1 MTQIINSALPVQ
13 GKKQLAIQND
23 WLIARHI
30 ATSTEATL
38 QSLAATTEGLD
49 EQQVAARQ
57 SQFGPNEIAVK
68 KAPPALLQ
76 WLLAFNNPFIYVLLA
91 LTAVSFITDYWIP
104 RRAGEETDLTSVTIM
119 GCMILF
125 STLLRFI
132 QEFRTNKAAEALNSL
147 VEVTVTVRRQDQHH
161 QPVLLKIPRH
171 LLVPGDIVL
180 LSAGDIIPADLRLLE
195 TNSLQLNQ
203 SSLTGETLPVEKHAR
218 PEAAEMP
225 EVISENIVLHQ
236 PAIALM
242 STSVLSGSATA
253 VVVAIGEQTWF
264 GSLAGKVAGAAPKTS
279 FDKGVNSVSW
289 LLIRFMV
296 LMVPIVFLINGFT
309 KGEWTEALFFS
320 LAVAVGL
327 TPEMLPMIVSTNLAK
342 GAMALAARKVVVKR
356 INAIQ
361 NLGAMNILCTDKTGT
376 LTDDNIV
383 LEQALTPDGEENLQV
398 AEMAWLNS
406 HFQQGIDNPMDRAV
420 CQFAGQQGISRRL
433 MHIRKADELP
443 FDFTRR
449 CLSVSVYDDHGRQQ
463 LISKGASE
471 EMLARCLNVQT
482 GGKEQ
487 LLTPALRQQFRDRI
501 AAYNRQGYRVLLLG
515 SKTLDAEHSLRRLND
530 KDEQDLTL
538 CGVLLF
544 LDPVKQGADL
554 ALRSLKDH
562 GVDVKV
568 LTGDNAEVTE
578 KICRDLGLSAGTP
591 LQGPEIAAMDDHS
604 LQQKLASHT
613 IFARLTPTDKTR
625 IVTLLQQ
632 SGHTVGFLGDGINDA
647 AALHAADVGI
657 SVENATQIAQ
667 SAADIILLEK
677 DLQVLEQGVRIGR
690 QTFGNIIK
698 YLNITASSNFGNVFS
713 VLIASAFIPFMPML
727 AIQLLLQ
734 NLIYDIS
741 QMLLPW
747 DRMDEEFVAKPR
759 QWDAGN
765 IGRFMLFMGPVSSV
779 FDVAT
784 FAVMWHIF
792 AAHSSETQSL
802 FQSGWFVEGL
812 LSQTLVV
819 HMLRTR
825 KIPFIQSCA
834 RWPVLLSTLVVVII
848 GIALPYSPLAANFH
862 LQALPLAY
870 FPWLILI
877 LAGYCLLSQVM
888 KQLYCRRFGQWF

>member
-1 MTQIINSALPVQ
+1 M
-13 GKKQLAIQND
+13 
-23 WLIARHI
+23 
-30 ATSTEATL
+30 
-38 QSLAATTEGLD
+38 
-49 EQQVAARQ
+49 
-57 SQFGPNEIAVK
+57 
-68 KAPPALLQ
+68 
-76 WLLAFNNPFIYVLLA
+76 
-91 LTAVSFITDYWIP
+91 
-104 RRAGEETDLTSVTIM
+104 
-119 GCMILF
+119 
-125 STLLRFI
+125 
-132 QEFRTNKAAEALNSL
+132 
-147 VEVTVTVRRQDQHH
+147 
-161 QPVLLKIPRH
+161 
-171 LLVPGDIVL
+171 
-180 LSAGDIIPADLRLLE
+180 
-195 TNSLQLNQ
+195 
-203 SSLTGETLPVEKHAR
+203 
-218 PEAAEMP
+218 
-225 EVISENIVLHQ
+225 
-236 PAIALM
+236 
-242 STSVLSGSATA
+242 
-253 VVVAIGEQTWF
+253 
-264 GSLAGKVAGAAPKTS
+264 
-279 FDKGVNSVSW
+279 
-289 LLIRFMV
+289 
-296 LMVPIVFLINGFT
+296 
-309 KGEWTEALFFS
+309 
-320 LAVAVGL
+320 
-327 TPEMLPMIVSTNLAK
+327 
-342 GAMALAARKVVVKR
+342 
-356 INAIQ
+356 
-361 NLGAMNILCTDKTGT
+361 
-376 LTDDNIV
+376 
-383 LEQALTPDGEENLQV
+383 
-398 AEMAWLNS
+398 
-406 HFQQGIDNPMDRAV
+406 
-420 CQFAGQQGISRRL
+420 
-433 MHIRKADELP
+433 
-443 FDFTRR
+443 
-449 CLSVSVYDDHGRQQ
+449 
-463 LISKGASE
+463 
-471 EMLARCLNVQT
+471 
-482 GGKEQ
+482 
-487 LLTPALRQQFRDRI
+487 
-501 AAYNRQGYRVLLLG
+501 
-515 SKTLDAEHSLRRLND
+515 
-530 KDEQDLTL
+530 
-538 CGVLLF
+538 
-544 LDPVKQGADL
+544 
-554 ALRSLKDH
+554 
-562 GVDVKV
+562 KV

-578 KICRDLGLSAGTP
+578 KICRDLGLSAGTT